1 MNYPESIYR
10 TYEIAEKDIYGEKH
24 YALVRVYDIFG
35 FKIRMK
41 IKMYEFS
48 CEHGV
53 AGLKT
58 WYKDRKDIEYAIEG
72 SRRNAEARFRKKV
85 TK

>member
-35 FKIRMK
+35 FKIRRK
-41 IKMYEFS
+41 IKIYEFS
-48 CEHGV
+48 CDHGYFN
-53 AGLKT
+53 LKT
-58 WYKDRKDIEYAIEG
+58 WYKGKKFIEDVIEG
-72 SRRNAEARFRKKV
+72 NHKASEARFREKV